1 MEIRGIDV
9 SAWQGK
15 LTGKQLLITAWGS
28 QSCGLQKRET

>member
-15 LTGKQLLITAWGS
+15 LTGKQLLIMVWVRNPADYRSG
-28 QSCGLQKRET
+28 ET